1 MLPADACRASWERL
15 LGLAGGTAMVG
26 PVISCSGGISLATH
40 VLELLESSTAPARDL
55 HPEVSQGCLWMI
67 ALITTV
73 HMGSGKAM
81 SVG

>member
-1 MLPADACRASWERL
+1 
-15 LGLAGGTAMVG
+15 MVG
-26 PVISCSGGISLATH
+26 LVISCSAGISLATH
-40 VLELLESSTAPARDL
+40 VWELLESSTAPARDL
-55 HPEVSQGCLWMI
+55 HPGDFQGCLWTI